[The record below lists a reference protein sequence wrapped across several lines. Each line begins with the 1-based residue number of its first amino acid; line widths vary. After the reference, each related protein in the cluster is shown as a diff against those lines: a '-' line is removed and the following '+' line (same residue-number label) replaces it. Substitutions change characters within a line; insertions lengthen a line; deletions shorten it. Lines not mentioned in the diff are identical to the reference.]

1 MEIYIKLFEVVF
13 PVFFVVGI
21 GYYLGKKNPKID
33 TKFITNFAANI
44 GTPAMVIYAV
54 TSTGINFEI
63 FRDYFWYY
71 LLAIICFSIVGIIN
85 LFLINTK
92 DIIRELPP
100 LIFPNTGNMGLP
112 ICLFAYGSQ
121 GLGVSASITSLIIL
135 MHFTIGVF
143 LADRKFNLDVIIKNP
158 PFYAI
163 IFSSIV
169 LFYEIDMPVFVINT
183 TEWLMYVTIFLILMS
198 LGIALTRLKVFS
210 LNKAV
215 ISSITRMFIGPLI
228 GIGLIWFFDLEGF
241 AAGVLLIQCSMPS
254 AVLNYLVGSI
264 YSPKKV
270 VDSVASTIV
279 VSTVMSFITIPIV
292 VYFALRYFS

>member
-135 MHFTIGVF
+135 MHFTVGVF

-228 GIGLIWFFDLEGF
+228 GIGLIWFFDLEGS